1 MEDFEKFLLEKVCNY
16 SIFRPTILEYMSE
29 DYVAC
34 SERQKEL
41 NIRNYFMN
49 YCNLKC
55 DYTGTVEDL
64 YMQIKNGV

>member
-1 MEDFEKFLLEKVCNY
+1 
-16 SIFRPTILEYMSE
+16 MSE
-29 DYVAC
+29 DYVSC
-34 SERQKEL
+34 SERQKEM